1 MKLAEHIYIIVALLF
16 CSVAT
21 YAQSGESGLQF
32 ANLSYDFGHIREDGG
47 KVQCLFT
54 ATNISDK
61 EIYITN
67 ITTSCG
73 CTSASYTKD
82 VIAPHASFE
91 LTVQFDPYNRPGRID
106 KHIFVTTSDSEQVI
120 TLLLKGYV
128 QERERT
134 IDEIYPFDMGEGLR
148 LRHNF
153 HAFGYIEHGN
163 TAEEHIGYVNTSQ
176 HPLNI
181 SIEHIEQ
188 SGLLSINYPET
199 IPAGA
204 TGDITL
210 CYTIPQS
217 ENIYGTISDKM
228 HIKIGNTE
236 AHYPLSCEAIVTDN
250 FSLVDDI
257 SAPRVDIS
265 KKIIKFGEI
274 NSDNEVLEEVVTIVN
289 SGASPL
295 SVRRIESTSEALECV
310 ASSYTIESGKS
321 AELRIRLY
329 TERITAIEGLYSERL
344 RIITNDPTRPM
355 QSIKVNAII
364 D

>member
-1 MKLAEHIYIIVALLF
+1 MKWTQHIYITIIALL
-16 CSVAT
+16 CST
-21 YAQSGESGLQF
+21 SLYAQSNESALEFSWQ
-32 ANLSYDFGHIREDGG
+32 SYDLGHIREDGG
-47 KVQCLFT
+47 QVECLFT
-54 ATNISDK
+54 ATNNGNN

-73 CTSASYTKD
+73 CTTASYTKD

-91 LTVQFDPYNRPGRID
+91 LAVQFDPYNRPGRID
-106 KHIFVTTSDSEQVI
+106 KHIFVTTSDSTEII
-120 TLLLKGYV
+120 TLQLKGYV
-128 QERERT
+128 QERERS
-134 IDEIYPFDMGEGLR
+134 IDELYPFDMGGGLR
-148 LRHNF
+148 LRSNF
-153 HAFGYIEHGN
+153 HAFGYIEQGDYI
-163 TAEEHIGYVNTSQ
+163 EEQIGYVNTSQ
-176 HPLNI
+176 NSI
-181 SIEHIEQ
+181 SISIAFIEQ
-188 SGLLSINYPET
+188 SGMLNIDYPTT

-210 CYTIPQS
+210 CYTIPHS

-228 HIKIGNTE
+228 RISIDSNE
-236 AHYPLSCEAIVTDN
+236 ARYTLSCEAIITDN

-257 SAPRVDIS
+257 SAPRIDIS

-274 NSDNEVLEEVVTIVN
+274 NSDNEVLEEVITIVN

-295 SVRRIESTSEALECV
+295 IVRRIESTSEALECV
-310 ASSYTIESGKS
+310 ASSYTIEPQQN

>member
-1 MKLAEHIYIIVALLF
+1 MKLARHIYIIVVALLY
-16 CSVAT
+16 SITT
-21 YAQSGESGLQF
+21 YAQGVESALQF
-32 ANLSYDFGHIREDGG
+32 STYSYDIGHIREDGG
-47 KVQCLFT
+47 KVQSLFT

-82 VIAPHASFE
+82 AVAPNGTFE
-91 LTVQFDPYNRPGRID
+91 LAVQFDPYNRPGRID
-106 KHIFVTTSDSEQVI
+106 KHIFVTTSDSERVI

-134 IDEIYPFDMGEGLR
+134 IDELYPFDMGEGLR
-148 LRHNF
+148 LRSNF

-163 TAEEHIGYVNTSQ
+163 TAEEHIGYINTSQ
-176 HPLNI
+176 RTLSI

-210 CYTIPQS
+210 CYTIPQNK
-217 ENIYGTISDKM
+217 NIYGTLSDKM
-228 HIKIGNTE
+228 HIKIGKAE
-236 AHYPLSCEAIVTDN
+236 ARYPISCEAIATDN

-257 SAPRVDIS
+257 SAPRIDIS

-274 NSDNEVLEEVVTIVN
+274 NSDNEVLEEVITIAN

-310 ASSYTIESGKS
+310 ASSYTIESGES
-321 AELRIRLY
+321 IELHIRLY

>member
-1 MKLAEHIYIIVALLF
+1 MKLAKHIYIIVALLF
-16 CSVAT
+16 CSVAA

-32 ANLSYDFGHIREDGG
+32 LNRSHDFGHIREDGG
-47 KVQCLFT
+47 KVQSVFT

-61 EIYITN
+61 DIYITN
-67 ITTSCG
+67 INTSCG
-73 CTSASYTKD
+73 CTSASYSKD
-82 VIAPHASFE
+82 AISPNDTFE
-91 LTVQFDPYNRPGRID
+91 LAVQFDPYNRPGRID

-148 LRHNF
+148 LRSNF
-153 HAFGYIEHGN
+153 HAFGYIEQGN
-163 TAEEHIGYVNTSQ
+163 TTEEHIGYVNTSQ
-176 HPLNI
+176 HPLSI
-181 SIEHIEQ
+181 SIVFTEQ
-188 SGLLSINYPET
+188 SGLLSIDYPT
-199 IPAGA
+199 AIPAGA
-204 TGDITL
+204 TGEITL
-210 CYTIPQS
+210 CYTIPHS

-228 HIKIGNTE
+228 RLKIGKAE
-236 AHYPLSCEAIVTDN
+236 ARYPISCEAIATDN
-250 FSLVDDI
+250 FSMVDDI

-295 SVRRIESTSEALECV
+295 IVRRIESTSEALECV
-310 ASSYTIESGKS
+310 ASSYTIEPQQN

-329 TERITAIEGLYSERL
+329 PERITATEGLFSERV
-344 RIITNDPTRPM
+344 RIITNDPVRPM

>member
-1 MKLAEHIYIIVALLF
+1 MIATLL
-16 CSVAT
+16 CPIAT
-21 YAQSGESGLQF
+21 YAQEVGSALQF
-32 ANLSYDFGHIREDGG
+32 SSYSYDLGHIREDGG
-47 KVQCLFT
+47 KVHSLFT
-54 ATNISDK
+54 ATNISD
-61 EIYITN
+61 ETIYITN

-73 CTSASYTKD
+73 CTSASYSKD
-82 VIAPHASFE
+82 AVAPQASFE

-106 KHIFVTTSDSEQVI
+106 KHIFISTSDSEKVI

-134 IDEIYPFDMGEGLR
+134 VDELYPFDMGEGLR
-148 LRHNF
+148 LRSNF

-163 TAEEHIGYVNTSQ
+163 TAEEHVGYINTSQ
-176 HPLNI
+176 HTLNI
-181 SIEHIEQ
+181 NIEFTEQ
-188 SGLLSINYPET
+188 SGMLSIDYPTT

-210 CYTIPQS
+210 CYTIPHS

-228 HIKIGNTE
+228 RIKIGNAE
-236 AHYPLSCEAIVTDN
+236 AHYPLSCEAIATDN
-250 FSLVDDI
+250 FSMVDDI

-274 NSDNEVLEEVVTIVN
+274 NSDNEVLEEVITITN

-295 SVRRIESTSEALECV
+295 IVRRIESTSEALECV
-310 ASSYTIESGKS
+310 ASNYTIEPQQS

-329 TERITAIEGLYSERL
+329 PERITATEGLFSERV
-344 RIITNDPTRPM
+344 RIITNDPIRPM
-355 QSIKVNAII
+355 QSIKANAII

>member
-1 MKLAEHIYIIVALLF
+1 MKLAKHIYIIVALLF
-16 CSVAT
+16 CSVAA

-32 ANLSYDFGHIREDGG
+32 LNRSHDFGHIREDGG
-47 KVQCLFT
+47 KVQSVFT

-61 EIYITN
+61 DIYITN
-67 ITTSCG
+67 INTSCG
-73 CTSASYTKD
+73 CTSASYSKD
-82 VIAPHASFE
+82 AISPNDTFE
-91 LTVQFDPYNRPGRID
+91 LAVQFDPYNRPGRID

-148 LRHNF
+148 LRSNF
-153 HAFGYIEHGN
+153 HAFGYIEQGN
-163 TAEEHIGYVNTSQ
+163 TTEEHIGYVNTSQ
-176 HPLNI
+176 HPLSI
-181 SIEHIEQ
+181 SIVFTEQ
-188 SGLLSINYPET
+188 SGLLSIDYPT
-199 IPAGA
+199 AIPAGA
-204 TGDITL
+204 TGEITL
-210 CYTIPQS
+210 CYTIPHS

-228 HIKIGNTE
+228 RLKIGKAE
-236 AHYPLSCEAIVTDN
+236 ARYPISCEAIATDN
-250 FSLVDDI
+250 FSMVDDI

-274 NSDNEVLEEVVTIVN
+274 TSDNEVLEEVVTIVN

-295 SVRRIESTSEALECV
+295 IVRRIESTSEALECV
-310 ASSYTIESGKS
+310 ASSYTIEPQQN

-329 TERITAIEGLYSERL
+329 PERITATEGLFSERV
-344 RIITNDPTRPM
+344 RIITNDPVRPM